1 MRLPYGL
8 ADPLTYPDAMAQDL
22 LLTGGSL
29 IDGTGAGPA
38 ADTAVLLVD
47 GRIAALGGD
56 ATALATPDTMTI
68 DAAGKTIMPGLIDS
82 HLHSTF
88 DDVQSNDELF
98 FHRDPTMVTLTTAQN
113 LQKILRAGVT
123 SFVDP
128 DTAHGVGPQIRDAIE
143 AGVIAGPRMA
153 TGVQALL
160 TAVGGTAGRLIPDE
174 GTVGYAQIV
183 NSVDEVVMWTRRHIK
198 YGADWIKLHATGSV
212 PGRAGELMVW
222 SHDEVKAA
230 CDTAH
235 ALGIPVMAHC
245 RNAESTLICA
255 RAGVD
260 LILHASFIDDDGL
273 QAVIDSGA
281 SLCPTFTFLA
291 NLADFG
297 ETVGATPGMEDI
309 FRGEIQATA
318 KMMRKAFDAGV
329 RVISGSESGFALTP
343 YGHWHGREMQVF
355 VEELGL
361 TELEAITTATK
372 NGAWAMRK
380 EDELGT
386 IEVGKLADL
395 LVVNGDPTTDIT
407 MLNDKS
413 RLREV
418 ISRGERVDLSAPW
431 PEHGPIK
438 GWKVGN
444 WATEILTWDR
454 AYGR

>member
-1 MRLPYGL
+1 
-8 ADPLTYPDAMAQDL
+8 MAEDL

-29 IDGTGAGPA
+29 IDGTGAEARP
-38 ADTAVLLVD
+38 DTAVLLAD
-47 GRIAALGGD
+47 GRVGALGAD
-56 ATALATPDTMTI
+56 AVATAAADAVTI
-68 DAAGKTIMPGLIDS
+68 DASGKTVMPGLIDS

-128 DTAHGVGPQIRDAIE
+128 DTAHGVGPAIRDAIA
-143 AGVIAGPRMA
+143 AGVISGPRMK

-183 NSVDEVVMWTRRHIK
+183 NSVDEVIMWTRRHIK
-198 YGADWIKLHATGSV
+198 FGADWIKLHATGSI
-212 PGRAGELMVW
+212 PGRPGEVMVW
-222 SHDEVKAA
+222 SRDEVKAA

-245 RNAESTLICA
+245 RSPESTLICA
-255 RAGVD
+255 EAGVD

-273 QAVIDSGA
+273 QAVIDNGS
-281 SLCPTFTFLA
+281 SICPTFTFLA

-297 ETVGATPGMEDI
+297 SQVGATSGMEDV

-318 KMMRKAFDAGV
+318 KMMRKAYDAGV
-329 RVISGSESGFALTP
+329 RIISGSESGFALTP
-343 YGHWHGREMQVF
+343 YGHWHAREMQVF

-361 TELEAITTATK
+361 TEIEAITTATK
-372 NGAWAMRK
+372 NGAWSMRM

-386 IEVGKLADL
+386 IEVGKLADV
-395 LVVNGDPTTDIT
+395 LVIDGDPTSDIT

-413 RLREV
+413 RLSEV
-418 ISRGERVDLSAPW
+418 ISRGQRVDLSAPW
-431 PEHGPIK
+431 PEHEPIK
-438 GWKVGN
+438 GWKVAN
-444 WATEILTWDR
+444 WASEILTYDR
-454 AYGR
+454 AYGG